1 MRRQTV
7 LWALV
12 VLAFLFSVGIGF
24 RRIVLERSHRTVELA
39 LDYDSFVDIARAQGW
54 DLFATLKKLKTS
66 GLTSIALNEDTP
78 EKMQM
83 EGRIRWLLGRDLS
96 LNSRDLPERFRRFI
110 SRIKPDTICVYVY
123 DEATRSQV
131 LGSLSIFL
139 GADRVHSWGGGGR
152 TAGMSGK
159 SSGFP
164 LDVIEVSTD
173 PREFSSYGLGF
184 SPSLVHL
191 LAGQGFQIIL
201 RPENKKTFT
210 SSSIRE
216 YFRSL
221 SGFSHVSTIVF
232 GGQENEVVGY
242 PNNLD
247 DTIEGL
253 KGMEA
258 NLGLVE
264 VPDVRFTQ
272 RGSRYLGLRLAGK
285 SVRVQSIGPLQ
296 LAKLDSND
304 VVEKFMLGIRERNIR
319 VAYLRLMA
327 VAEEGK
333 DLLQTNME
341 LVSRLGNSLKKQK
354 FILGRATPLG
364 NFGPSPLSLFF
375 LSLGA
380 GALILLLLEYFVRL
394 PKHFCWFGL
403 GIFVLGFAV
412 AWGTGVFP
420 LWRKILALFSAI
432 SFPTLALALHFPYFR
447 EAGRSGTLGKFIKRA
462 TLLFLRISL
471 LSVIGGLIVAALLSS
486 TTFFLQIDQARGIKL
501 VMLVP
506 LLLVAYLFFTR
517 NGEEPGGIRDI
528 LEVPLLLKH
537 VLVLLLAVGLGIFY
551 ILRTGNA
558 PEGATTDFERLFRA
572 FLDRMLLVRP
582 RLKEFL
588 LGHPILMFASAYSSF
603 GFESGIWGL
612 LLIGCIGQ
620 ADILDTFCHLHTPL
634 VVTLLRVFNGLVLGW
649 LVGILLIYLFFRF
662 ALNRGEKPEA

>member
-1 MRRQTV
+1 MKRQTI
-7 LWALV
+7 LWTLV
-12 VLAFLFSVGIGF
+12 ILAFLFSAGIGF
-24 RRIVLERSHRTVELA
+24 RRIMLERSHRTVELA
-39 LDYDSFVDIARAQGW
+39 LDYESFVDTARAQGW
-54 DLFATLKKLKTS
+54 DQFAVLKKLKA
-66 GLTSIALNEDTP
+66 GGVTSIALNEDTP

-96 LNSRDLPERFRRFI
+96 INSGDLPERFRRFI
-110 SRIKPDTICVYVY
+110 NRIKPGSILVYVY
-123 DEATRSQV
+123 DEATRNQV
-131 LGSLSIFL
+131 LGYLSIFL
-139 GADRVHSWGGGGR
+139 GAGRVHSWGGGKTSG
-152 TAGMSGK
+152 TIGK

-164 LDVIEVSTD
+164 LDIIEVSTD
-173 PREFSSYGLGF
+173 PRDFSSYGLGF
-184 SPSLVHL
+184 SPSLVKL
-191 LAGQGFQIIL
+191 LGGRGFKIIL

-221 SGFSHVSTIVF
+221 SRLPDVTTIVF
-232 GGQENEVVGY
+232 GGQDNEVIGY
-242 PNNLD
+242 PNCLD

-253 KGMEA
+253 SGMDA
-258 NLGLVE
+258 SLGLVE
-264 VPDVRFTQ
+264 VPDVRFIQ
-272 RGSRYLGLRLAGK
+272 KGSRYLGLRLAGRA
-285 SVRVQSIGPLQ
+285 VRVQSIGPLQ

-319 VAYLRLMA
+319 VAYLRPLA

-341 LVSRLGNSLKKQK
+341 LVSRLENSLKKQR
-354 FILGRATPLG
+354 FVLGRATPLG
-364 NFGPSPLSLFF
+364 DFGPHPFSLLI

-380 GALILLLLEYFVRL
+380 GALLLLLLEYFIRL
-394 PKHFCWFGL
+394 PKNFYWFGL
-403 GIFVLGFAV
+403 GLFILGFAA
-412 AWGTGVFP
+412 AWLAGALP
-420 LWRKILALFSAI
+420 LWRKIIALLTAI
-432 SFPTLALALHFPYFR
+432 SAPTLAMALHFPYFR
-447 EAGRSGTLGKFIKRA
+447 EAGRSGTVGKFIRRA

-471 LSVIGGLIVAALLSS
+471 ISLMGGLIVAALLSS

-501 VMLVP
+501 VMLLP
-506 LLLVAYLFFTR
+506 LLLTAFLFFTR
-517 NGEEPGGIRDI
+517 NGEEPGGIRYV
-528 LEVPLLLKH
+528 LEAPLLLKH
-537 VLVLLLAVGLGIFY
+537 LLAILLAVGVGIFY

-603 GFESGIWGL
+603 GYEGGLWGL

-634 VVTLLRVFNGLVLGW
+634 AVTLLRVFNGLLLGW
-649 LVGILLIYLFFRF
+649 LAGVVLIYLFFRF
-662 ALNRGEKPEA
+662 TLNRGEKSET